1 MRTTI
6 VRPDG
11 NKTGRYYA
19 RPLNANAISGRGR
32 TAAPRLPALTG
43 VRILAALA
51 VYISHV
57 GPPAGAPEFVNTFF
71 FSGYSGVTLFFVLS
85 GFVLAI
91 NYLDSLRRP
100 TAGGIYRY
108 FVARFAR
115 VYPLYVLVLFYFVVR
130 QHALGESI
138 DGWWQNA
145 LAIQTWDA
153 DVARAFS
160 FVPPSWSIGV
170 EFFLYACFPL
180 MIPVLARLARPRTVL
195 VAGAATVVA
204 MAVLAGSFV
213 VAGLDSLPYADPDS
227 AHRWLYRMPLTR
239 LGDFTLGILAALL
252 YLQTRDSARV
262 RRIGAPL
269 ALGTVALTLFL
280 MSWQALI
287 YTPWSWDL
295 AYAIPATTFIFGL
308 AVAPLSWP
316 AKALSLPFMILLGEA
331 SYAFYLVHHSALA
344 FFGGRAWAVGV
355 SPTAL
360 VYEALTLGAILA
372 LAIGLHVGVER
383 PARTYIKRLLT
394 WRRRRVPPPVPPRP
408 ASEPASP

>member
-1 MRTTI
+1 MN
-6 VRPDG
+6 P
-11 NKTGRYYA
+11 NPPSASAATG
-19 RPLNANAISGRGR
+19 
-32 TAAPRLPALTG
+32 APRLPALTG
-43 VRILAALA
+43 IRILAALA
-51 VYISHV
+51 VYLSHV
-57 GPPAGAPEFVNTFF
+57 GPPAGVPDFVSTFF
-71 FSGYSGVTLFFVLS
+71 YSGYSGVTLFFVLS

-91 NYLDSLRRP
+91 NYLDSLSRP

-145 LAIQTWDA
+145 LAIQTWDGNL
-153 DVARAFS
+153 DRAFS

-180 MIPVLARLARPRTVL
+180 MIPLLARLGRPRAVL
-195 VAGAATVVA
+195 VAAAATVVA

-239 LGDFTLGILAALL
+239 LGDFALGILAALL

-269 ALGTVALTLFL
+269 ALGTVALTVYL
-280 MSWQALI
+280 MSWKGLI

-295 AYAIPATTFIFGL
+295 AYAIPATIFIYGL

-316 AKALSLPFMILLGEA
+316 AKALSLPFMIL
-331 SYAFYLVHHSALA
+331 
-344 FFGGRAWAVGV
+344 
-355 SPTAL
+355 
-360 VYEALTLGAILA
+360 
-372 LAIGLHVGVER
+372 
-383 PARTYIKRLLT
+383 
-394 WRRRRVPPPVPPRP
+394 
-408 ASEPASP
+408 